1 MDIRMV
7 DNKGFAMLAI
17 VEDGRLHDAIPILQR
32 LSQQQIGSHTLP
44 PTLLVFELQHLLAS
58 LF

>member
-1 MDIRMV
+1 MV

-17 VEDGRLHDAIPILQR
+17 VEDGRLHDAILLLQR

-44 PTLLVFELQHLLAS
+44 PALLVLELQHLLAS